1 MKPVMIEGMNVI
13 LKKPEGW
20 ADEEC
25 GEIAVLKTDTPRGP
39 SYIVAFKPSA
49 ADLFA
54 LNAGQPVLVRV
65 TGGLFP
71 PMAVFTTDPATG
83 DVNFEEDPT

>member
-1 MKPVMIEGMNVI
+1 MIEGMNVI
-13 LKKPEGW
+13 LQKPQGW
-20 ADEEC
+20 TDEEC
-25 GEIAVLKTDTPRGP
+25 ASIPVLKTDTDRGP
-39 SYIVAFKPSA
+39 SYIVAFKPSP

-83 DVNFEEDPT
+83 DVNFEEDRT